1 VPKIVVLP
9 TREVNYGFQD
19 FDLQR
24 LEKVNFQPVSQEIML
39 QHLDNNQQKTSIHWA
54 GQDAHEEQLDNYLV
68 RYLWGK
74 DEIDY
79 DEHAELLYKLT
90 GQLIIHLR
98 SYLSNESQVENVLI
112 YWQKQLGEF
121 IWAQMREHQWT
132 TPTDY
137 IGKVIQG
144 FDVLKPAT
152 FTLAAGEQPRDFR
165 APVTDKRGIR
175 QMVFKGFGKC
185 CYPYQKFDSV
195 EGEWR
200 LAQLLEDDGDVLK
213 WMKPASGQ
221 FRIEYQNG
229 QNYEPD
235 FVVECAAYY
244 LLVEP
249 KRADQINTDE
259 VQLKARAAS
268 RWCGYANEHAKNNGN
283 KLWFYLL
290 IPHDAIML
298 GRTLSSFKSEHSW
311 T

>member
-1 VPKIVVLP
+1 
-9 TREVNYGFQD
+9 
-19 FDLQR
+19 
-24 LEKVNFQPVSQEIML
+24 ML

-235 FVVECAAYY
+235 FVVECA
-244 LLVEP
+244 
-249 KRADQINTDE
+249 
-259 VQLKARAAS
+259 
-268 RWCGYANEHAKNNGN
+268 
-283 KLWFYLL
+283 
-290 IPHDAIML
+290 
-298 GRTLSSFKSEHSW
+298 
-311 T
+311 